1 MSIVKSNWTS
11 AHELARLIKQ
21 CLSEGNRVDIEGL
34 GTFVPDG
41 KEGFEFLPIN
51 RPQVFLAYVVEDSAL
66 VDQLCFDLQMRGFDP
81 WIDRQRLLPGQNW
94 PRAIQHAIEASDYFI
109 GCFSRNSV
117 AKRGNFQAELRYALD
132 CAQLVPQDEIF
143 FIPVRL
149 DDCQL
154 PLAVSRSIQ
163 YVDLFPDWDKGVSR
177 IVSMVRRQQRRRPKT
192 PAAA

>member
-1 MSIVKSNWTS
+1 MSIVKRNWTS

-21 CLSEGNRVDIEGL
+21 CLSEGSRVEIEGL

-41 KEGFEFLPIN
+41 HDGFEFFKID
-51 RPQVFLAYVVEDSAL
+51 RPQVFLAYAVEDSAM
-66 VDQLCFDLQMRGFDP
+66 VDHLCFDLQMRGFDP

-94 PRAIQHAIEASDYFI
+94 PRAIQNAIEASDYFI
-109 GCFSRNSV
+109 ACFSRQSV
-117 AKRGNFQAELRYALD
+117 MKRGNFQAELRYALD
-132 CAQLVPQDEIF
+132 CAKLMPPDDIF

-149 DDCQL
+149 EDCQL
-154 PLAVSRSIQ
+154 PLSISRAIQ
-163 YVDLFPDWDKGVSR
+163 YVDLFPDWDRGLSR